1 MKQIVLSLVVAT
13 SCFFSSGCLKDS
25 KSSFTCTASIPPV
38 TVPDTE
44 VQAVEA
50 YLTSKSIT
58 NAIKHPKG
66 FYYIVETA
74 GVGNQPTLCSS
85 VAIYYKGYLTNDTV
99 FDQTGNTPAVFQ
111 LANLIQGWQYGL
123 PLIKAGGKIRL
134 ILPPS
139 LAYGNRALPGI
150 PANSILIFEI
160 TLVGV

>member
-1 MKQIVLSLVVAT
+1 MKQIVLSLAIVA
-13 SCFFSSGCLKDS
+13 SFFISSGCLKDG
-25 KSSFTCTASIPPV
+25 SSSYTCTATIPPV

-44 VQAVEA
+44 VQAIES
-50 YLTSKSIT
+50 YLVSKSIT
-58 NAIKHPKG
+58 NTTKHPKG
-66 FYYIVETA
+66 FYYIIETA
-74 GVGNQPTLCSS
+74 GTGNQPTLCSN

-123 PLIKAGGKIRL
+123 PLIKAGGKIKL
-134 ILPPS
+134 FLPPS

>member
-1 MKQIVLSLVVAT
+1 MKQIVLSLAIVA
-13 SCFFSSGCLKDS
+13 SFFISSGCLKDG
-25 KSSFTCTASIPPV
+25 SSSYTCTATIPPV

-44 VQAVEA
+44 VQAIES
-50 YLTSKSIT
+50 YLASKSIT
-58 NAIKHPKG
+58 NTTKHPKG
-66 FYYIVETA
+66 FYYIIETA
-74 GVGNQPTLCSS
+74 GTGNQPTLCSN

-123 PLIKAGGKIRL
+123 PLIKAGGKIKL
-134 ILPPS
+134 YLPPS